1 MVTRHQDDRGV
12 VAHLNERFDP
22 EVSLFDGL
30 LVGRQVTIDNEKVCI
45 GVD

>member
-1 MVTRHQDDRGV
+1 V

-30 LVGRQVTIDNEKVCI
+30 LVGRQVTIDNEEVCI

>member
-30 LVGRQVTIDNEKVCI
+30 LVSRQITIDNEEVCI

>member
-1 MVTRHQDDRGV
+1 MITRHKDDRGV

-30 LVGRQVTIDNEKVCI
+30 LVGRQVAIDNEEVCI
-45 GVD
+45 CAD